1 MTETD
6 VARYVAMVEKVVKAA
21 EIAPGALDPAVLVRE
36 AERLVDQLRVELE
49 TDGLVYG
56 PYNQSNESLSTARAI
71 LWASWVSW
79 LWASKA
85 ETRQPPDNQAKQVRP
100 IAEKLLSDA
109 IEFGR
114 RIGEEG
120 RPEDFLRKRGL
131 TPP

>member
-1 MTETD
+1 MKETD
-6 VARYVAMVEKVVKAA
+6 VARYVAMVEKLVKAA
-21 EIAPGALDPAVLVRE
+21 EIAPGTLDPVKLVGE
-36 AERLVDQLRVELE
+36 AEQLVDQLRVELE
-49 TDGLVYG
+49 TEGLVYG
-56 PYNQSNESLSTARAI
+56 PSNRSNESMSTARAI

-85 ETRQPPDNQAKQVRP
+85 ETRQPPDNQAKQARP
-100 IAEKLLSDA
+100 IAEKLLADA

-114 RIGEEG
+114 KIGGEG

>member
-6 VARYVAMVEKVVKAA
+6 VARYVVMVEKAVKAA
-21 EIAPGALDPAVLVRE
+21 ETVPGSLDPGVFVSE
-36 AERLVDQLRVELE
+36 AERVVDQIRVELE
-49 TDGLVYG
+49 KDGLVYG
-56 PYNQSNESLSTARAI
+56 PSNRSNESLSTARAI

-109 IEFGR
+109 IDFGR
-114 RIGEEG
+114 RIGKEG
-120 RPEDFLRKRGL
+120 RPEDFLSKRGF

>member
-6 VARYVAMVEKVVKAA
+6 IARYVALVEKAVKTA
-21 EIAPGALDPAVLVRE
+21 EIVLGRIDPAVLVRE
-36 AERLVDQLRVELE
+36 AEQLVEQLRAELQK
-49 TDGLVYG
+49 DGLVYG
-56 PYNQSNESLSTARAI
+56 PNNQSNESRCTARAI

-79 LWASKA
+79 LWVSKA
-85 ETRQPPDNQAKQVRP
+85 ETRQPPDTQAKQARP

-120 RPEDFLRKRGL
+120 RPEDFLRKRGV

>member
-6 VARYVAMVEKVVKAA
+6 VARYVAMVEKAVKAA
-21 EIAPGALDPAVLVRE
+21 QKTPGALDPTVLVSE

-49 TDGLVYG
+49 KDGLVYG
-56 PYNQSNESLSTARAI
+56 PSNRSNESRSSARAI

-109 IEFGR
+109 IEFGQ
-114 RIGEEG
+114 RIGKEG
-120 RPEDFLRKRGL
+120 RPEDFLRKRGI